1 MFGSAELTAILQ
13 QCWVHQAIRYS
24 PPAIP
29 IIHALEITVTRSRV
43 QSRGI
48 LRMNRERMGVLWTAG
63 NPITPCRPVIVAA
76 YKRASFDRDM
86 QTKWSCQVR
95 KNRLDVMRLW
105 TWWEGFG
112 NFEAEALKIDD
123 ESHPRADYFAS

>member
-1 MFGSAELTAILQ
+1 MRTIRALRSGEQKRGRVCRAHSNTPAVLVLQ
-13 QCWVHQAIRYS
+13 TIRHS

-29 IIHALEITVTRSRV
+29 VIHALEIAVTRSRV

-48 LRMNRERMGVLWTAG
+48 MRMNRERMGVLWTAG

-86 QTKWSCQVR
+86 QT
-95 KNRLDVMRLW
+95 N
-105 TWWEGFG
+105 
-112 NFEAEALKIDD
+112 
-123 ESHPRADYFAS
+123 